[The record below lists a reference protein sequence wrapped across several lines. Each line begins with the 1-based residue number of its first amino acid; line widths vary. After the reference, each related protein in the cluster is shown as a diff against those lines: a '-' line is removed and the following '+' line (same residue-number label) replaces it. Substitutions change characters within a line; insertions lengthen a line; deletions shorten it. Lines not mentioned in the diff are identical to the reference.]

1 MSYKD
6 LKKKQ
11 AQEAAAGVP
20 AAANGN
26 GLAKGQGTLDGH
38 MGGKEAQ
45 AGNGAADESAMDVD
59 GAEEDDVVATLAS
72 APGVK
77 SDVKSADTEMEG

>member
-11 AQEAAAGVP
+11 AQEAAGAT
-20 AAANGN
+20 ATAANGN

-59 GAEEDDVVATLAS
+59 GEDEEGDTTISKAS
-72 APGVK
+72 VRA
-77 SDVKSADTEMEG
+77 ADTNMED